1 MSQNYSGLGYNKTT
15 SGDSDLLLGQ
25 MAEFE
30 DLDFSA
36 LATPRL
42 SQTPVLC
49 MRVRASETIAAK
61 QVLKWTAGY
70 FGLRVSVCG
79 AAEEPCGVAS
89 SYIPSAASGDHFN
102 MIRKGYGLVTATAT
116 NISAGVMLE
125 TAAAG
130 AVALR
135 AVGQTAGTN
144 SFARIDATVGAATVA
159 ITASTSGRAWINCEN
174 R

>member
-1 MSQNYSGLGYNKTT
+1 MSQVYSGLGYNKTT

-30 DLDFSA
+30 DLDYSL

-42 SQTPVLC
+42 SQTPVEC

-79 AAEEPCGVAS
+79 AAEEPCGVAG

-125 TAAAG
+125 TGAAG

-135 AVGQTAGTN
+135 AVGQTAGAN
-144 SFARIDATVGAATVA
+144 SFARIDATVGAATLA
-159 ITASTSGRAWINCEN
+159 ITASTSGRAWINCES